1 MCFCAQVG
9 KYVARGRQ
17 SGPIRLRSAQVA
29 LSLPKGTS
37 RQSHQLPRKSERLK
51 TMASP
56 GHAPPLNPAAGV
68 LVIITLYGGNDGL
81 NT

>member
-1 MCFCAQVG
+1 M
-9 KYVARGRQ
+9 
-17 SGPIRLRSAQVA
+17 
-29 LSLPKGTS
+29 SLPKGTS

-51 TMASP
+51 TTASP